1 VFAASIAILSLFF
14 NSFFTLVF
22 VLNTSLRQSPLYYF
36 GILAV
41 LDIIMAINYLL
52 LMAVPVYMDQFEV
65 GGYKGGAPWTV
76 KIGLCGGIRNCF
88 GRIQFL
94 RGGISLSLGLKEG
107 GVGQCGRS

>member
-1 VFAASIAILSLFF
+1 MFAASIAVLSLFF

-65 GGYKGGAPWTV
+65 SAKDARFELSSWPSLTKDLFYKP
-76 KIGLCGGIRNCF
+76 F
-88 GRIQFL
+88 
-94 RGGISLSLGLKEG
+94 
-107 GVGQCGRS
+107 